1 MSVMPYLSRIRI
13 NPLRAA
19 SRNLLASP
27 RAMHAAVQGGLPGP
41 PEQERT
47 LWRLDSD
54 NRHRPQLFVLT
65 TDKPDWNHLVEQA
78 GWPGADDEHYAVR
91 DYTPLLK
98 QLAPG
103 RTFAFRLT
111 ANPVQNTNRPDKP
124 TPRQQE
130 RITAGDRR
138 SFRIGH
144 RTAAAQLNWFLAR
157 TSLWGFD
164 VPVAAHLDATHGT
177 DNEPP
182 RDIRITTRQRRS
194 FAKGSITTKETA
206 VVMNAV
212 TFEGRLRI
220 TDPTVLAE
228 RLLAGIGPS
237 KAYGCGLLTLAPL
250 PEARTGGPHPHPAG
264 EPAEIVDPAC
274 GDAPHQYP
282 LGERHFGSALRL
294 QG

>member
-1 MSVMPYLSRIRI
+1 MNDVPYLSRIRI
-13 NPLRAA
+13 NPLRAE
-19 SRNLLASP
+19 SRKLLASP
-27 RAMHAAVQGGLPGP
+27 RAMHAAVQGGLPGL

-47 LWRLDSD
+47 LWRLDTD

-78 GWPGADDEHYAVR
+78 GWPDADDEHYAVR

-103 RTFAFRLT
+103 RAFAFRLT
-111 ANPVQNTNRPDKP
+111 ANPVQNTNRPNKP
-124 TPRQQE
+124 TPRQQQ
-130 RITAGDRR
+130 RMDAGDQR

-144 RTAAAQLNWFLAR
+144 RTAAAQLNWFLTR

-164 VPVAAHLDATHGT
+164 VPLAAHLDATHDT
-177 DNEPP
+177 RNEPP
-182 RDIRITTRQRRS
+182 RDVRITARQRRA

-206 VVMNAV
+206 VILNAV

-220 TDPTVLAE
+220 TDPALFTA

-250 PEARTGGPHPHPAG
+250 PESR
-264 EPAEIVDPAC
+264 
-274 GDAPHQYP
+274 
-282 LGERHFGSALRL
+282 S
-294 QG
+294 